1 MGNKIKIKK
10 KPSGRRPTNSSGSAT
25 RPLGKWVATAAGFLV
40 VAAIVGVIAFSP
52 EPLTGVPDGTE
63 TVAVDAPQHVEG
75 EIHEEGE
82 VPAGGEHNPIWLNCG
97 YYDTEVRSENAVH
110 SLEHGAVWITY
121 KPGLAESQLKKLGS
135 FTGGF
140 DKVLVSPV
148 AGQDSPIIV
157 TAWANQLRL
166 TDANDARL
174 AQFVAEFE
182 GLADELASYLGSGFG
197 QTNFVA
203 DTQFSV
209 STLADTIVF
218 TTWSQRRSDDPAR
231 AEAARPY
238 GRSSRWPRHPPPPR
252 QTAAPAPDR
261 SRSARSSQAGR

>member
-97 YYDTEVRSENAVH
+97 YYDTPVDSEFAVH

-121 KPGLAESQLKKLGS
+121 NPEIGDEAVDRLR
-135 FTGGF
+135 GF
-140 DKVLVSPV
+140 VGRSEKVIVSPIL
-148 AGQDSPIIV
+148 DLDTPILA
-157 TAWANQLRL
+157 TAWAQQLSLDSADDERL
-166 TDANDARL
+166 EQFTNEFTGSANAP
-174 AQFVAEFE
+174 EP
-182 GLADELASYLGSGFG
+182 GGSCSGGVGSPSF
-197 QTNFVA
+197 
-203 DTQFSV
+203 
-209 STLADTIVF
+209 
-218 TTWSQRRSDDPAR
+218 
-231 AEAARPY
+231 
-238 GRSSRWPRHPPPPR
+238 
-252 QTAAPAPDR
+252 
-261 SRSARSSQAGR
+261 